1 MAEPGQLNMKV
12 PWGLTAI
19 IAPIVFQAIFRKRGG
34 FMYRKMV
41 AFILMGVAAFWGVI
55 AGFTLPLIGRAHLI
69 NWTVARV
76 EAFLNKTFLAI
87 TATVEGTENLPKD
100 DQTAIYVCNHQ
111 TVMDIMFMGNVMP
124 KRAAVVA
131 KKSIR
136 WVPFLGWFM
145 ILSKTIFLDRG
156 NRDSAVKQAKQAAV
170 DIHRK
175 KMGVWIYPEGTRSNS
190 GKNEL
195 LPFKKGAFYMA
206 TQAKVPIIPIVI
218 QNYKDI
224 YNAKQKHFG
233 YGDIKIKILPP
244 VDTTDI
250 PENSESV
257 DKLTT
262 DIRNQM
268 LATLKEISP
277 EQQDKSE

>member
-1 MAEPGQLNMKV
+1 MAESGQLNMKI

-19 IAPIVFQAIFRKRGG
+19 IAPIVFQAVFRKRGG
-34 FMYRKMV
+34 FMYRKFV
-41 AFILMGVAAFWGVI
+41 AFVLMGVAAFLGVI
-55 AGFTLPLIGRAHLI
+55 AGVTLPLVGRAHLI
-69 NWTVARV
+69 NWTVARI
-76 EAFLNKTFLAI
+76 EAFLNKTFLAV

-100 DQTAIYVCNHQ
+100 DQAAIYVCNHQ
-111 TVMDIMFMGNVMP
+111 TVMDIMFMGNVFP
-124 KRAAVVA
+124 KRTAVVA

-156 NRDSAVKQAKQAAV
+156 NRDNAIKQARQAAV

-233 YGDIKIKILPP
+233 YGDVKIKILPP

-268 LATLKEISP
+268 LATLKEISSD
-277 EQQDKSE
+277 QQDKSE

>member
-1 MAEPGQLNMKV
+1 MAESGQLNMKV

-41 AFILMGVAAFWGVI
+41 AFILMGVAAFCGIVAGV
-55 AGFTLPLIGRAHLI
+55 TLPLIGRAHLI

-87 TATVEGTENLPKD
+87 TATVEGKENLPKD
-100 DQTAIYVCNHQ
+100 DKTAIYVCNHQ
-111 TVMDIMFMGNVMP
+111 TVMDIMFMGNIFP

-156 NRDSAVKQAKQAAV
+156 NRDSAVKQAKQAAL

-250 PENSESV
+250 PENSESI

>member
-1 MAEPGQLNMKV
+1 MAESGQLNMKI

-19 IAPIVFQAIFRKRGG
+19 IAPIVFQAVFRKRGG
-34 FMYRKMV
+34 FMYRKFV
-41 AFILMGVAAFWGVI
+41 AFVLMGVAAFLGVI
-55 AGFTLPLIGRAHLI
+55 AGVTLPLVGRAHLI
-69 NWTVARV
+69 NWTVARI
-76 EAFLNKTFLAI
+76 EAFLNKTFLAV

-100 DQTAIYVCNHQ
+100 DQAAIYVCNHQ
-111 TVMDIMFMGNVMP
+111 TVMDIMFMGNVFP
-124 KRAAVVA
+124 KRTAVVA

-156 NRDSAVKQAKQAAV
+156 NRDNAIKQARQAAV

-233 YGDIKIKILPP
+233 YGDVKIK
-244 VDTTDI
+244 
-250 PENSESV
+250 SKFYS
-257 DKLTT
+257 
-262 DIRNQM
+262 
-268 LATLKEISP
+268 SH
-277 EQQDKSE
+277 

>member
-1 MAEPGQLNMKV
+1 MKV
-12 PWGLTAI
+12 PWGLTAV

-34 FMYRKMV
+34 FMYRKFV
-41 AFILMGVAAFWGVI
+41 AFVLMGVAAFLGII
-55 AGFTLPLIGRAHLI
+55 AGVTLPLVGRAHLI
-69 NWTVARV
+69 NWTVART

-87 TATVEGTENLPKD
+87 TATVEGTENLPKG
-100 DQTAIYVCNHQ
+100 DQAAIYVCNHQ
-111 TVMDIMFMGNVMP
+111 TVMDIMFMGNVFP

-156 NRDSAVKQAKQAAV
+156 NRDNAIKQARQAAI

-233 YGDIKIKILPP
+233 YGDVKIKILPP

-268 LATLKEISP
+268 LATLKEISSD
-277 EQQDKSE
+277 QQDKSE

>member
-1 MAEPGQLNMKV
+1 
-12 PWGLTAI
+12 
-19 IAPIVFQAIFRKRGG
+19 
-34 FMYRKMV
+34 MYRKIV
-41 AFILMGVAAFWGVI
+41 AFILMGVAAFWGII
-55 AGFTLPLIGRAHLI
+55 AGVTLPLIGRAHLI

-87 TATVEGTENLPKD
+87 TATVEGKENLPQG

-111 TVMDIMFMGNVMP
+111 TVMDIMFMGNIFP

-156 NRDSAVKQAKQAAV
+156 NRDSAVKQAKQAAL

-233 YGDIKIKILPP
+233 YGDIKIKVLPP

-268 LATLKEISP
+268 LATLKEISS

>member
-1 MAEPGQLNMKV
+1 MAESGQLNMKV
-12 PWGLTAI
+12 PWGLTAV

-34 FMYRKMV
+34 FMYRKFV
-41 AFILMGVAAFWGVI
+41 AFVLMGVAAFLGII
-55 AGFTLPLIGRAHLI
+55 AGVTLPLVGRAHLI
-69 NWTVARV
+69 NWTVART

-87 TATVEGTENLPKD
+87 TATVEGTENLPKG
-100 DQTAIYVCNHQ
+100 DQAAIYVCNHQ
-111 TVMDIMFMGNVMP
+111 TVMDIMFMGNVFP

-156 NRDSAVKQAKQAAV
+156 NRDNAIKQARQAAI

-233 YGDIKIKILPP
+233 YGDVKIKILPP

-268 LATLKEISP
+268 LATLKEISSD
-277 EQQDKSE
+277 QQDKSE

>member
-1 MAEPGQLNMKV
+1 MAESGQLNMKI

-41 AFILMGVAAFWGVI
+41 AFILMGVAACLGILAGV
-55 AGFTLPLIGRAHLI
+55 ALPLIGRAHLI
-69 NWTVARV
+69 NWTVART

-87 TATVEGTENLPKD
+87 TATVEGQEHLPKD

-111 TVMDIMFMGNVMP
+111 TVMDIMFMGNIFP

-156 NRDSAVKQAKQAAV
+156 NRDSAIKQAKQAAI

-224 YNAKQKHFG
+224 YNAKQKHFS

-257 DKLTT
+257 DKLAT

>member
-1 MAEPGQLNMKV
+1 MKI
-12 PWGLTAI
+12 PWGLTAVV
-19 IAPIVFQAIFRKRGG
+19 APIVFQAIFRKRGG
-34 FMYRKMV
+34 FMYRKIV
-41 AFILMGVAAFWGVI
+41 AFILMGVAAFWGII
-55 AGFTLPLIGRAHLI
+55 AGVTLPLIGRAHLI

-87 TATVEGTENLPKD
+87 TATVEGKENLPQG

-111 TVMDIMFMGNVMP
+111 TVMDIMFMGNIFP

-156 NRDSAVKQAKQAAV
+156 NRDSAVKQAKQAAL

-233 YGDIKIKILPP
+233 YGDIKIKVLPP

-268 LATLKEISP
+268 LATLKEISS

>member
-1 MAEPGQLNMKV
+1 MKV
-12 PWGLTAI
+12 PWGLTAV

-34 FMYRKMV
+34 FMYRKFV
-41 AFILMGVAAFWGVI
+41 AFVLMGVAAFLGII
-55 AGFTLPLIGRAHLI
+55 AGVTLPLVGRAHLI
-69 NWTVARV
+69 NWTVART

-87 TATVEGTENLPKD
+87 TATVEGTENLPKG
-100 DQTAIYVCNHQ
+100 DQAAIYVCNHQ
-111 TVMDIMFMGNVMP
+111 TVMDIMFMGNVFP

-136 WVPFLGWFM
+136 WVPFLGWFSKLLHQGRKQNIQLTPNKKLTV

-156 NRDSAVKQAKQAAV
+156 NRDNAIKQARQAAI

-233 YGDIKIKILPP
+233 YGDVKIK
-244 VDTTDI
+244 
-250 PENSESV
+250 SKFYFSH
-257 DKLTT
+257 
-262 DIRNQM
+262 
-268 LATLKEISP
+268 
-277 EQQDKSE
+277 

>member
-1 MAEPGQLNMKV
+1 MKV
-12 PWGLTAI
+12 PWGLTAV

-34 FMYRKMV
+34 FLYRKFV
-41 AFILMGVAAFWGVI
+41 AFVLMGVAAFLGII
-55 AGFTLPLIGRAHLI
+55 AGVTLPLVGRAHLI
-69 NWTVARV
+69 NWTVART

-87 TATVEGTENLPKD
+87 TATVEGTENLPKG
-100 DQTAIYVCNHQ
+100 DQAAIYVCNHQ
-111 TVMDIMFMGNVMP
+111 TVMDIMFMGNVFP

-156 NRDSAVKQAKQAAV
+156 NRDNAIKQARQAAV

-233 YGDIKIKILPP
+233 YGDVKIKILPP

-268 LATLKEISP
+268 LATLKEISSD
-277 EQQDKSE
+277 QQDKSE

>member
-1 MAEPGQLNMKV
+1 MAESGQLNMKV

-34 FMYRKMV
+34 FMYRKIV
-41 AFILMGVAAFWGVI
+41 AFILMGVAAFWGII
-55 AGFTLPLIGRAHLI
+55 AGVTLPLIGRAHLI
-69 NWTVARV
+69 NWTVAKV

-87 TATVEGTENLPKD
+87 TATVEGKENLPKD

-111 TVMDIMFMGNVMP
+111 TVMDIMFMGNVVP
-124 KRAAVVA
+124 KRVAVVA

-136 WVPFLGWFM
+136 WIPFLGWFM

-156 NRDSAVKQAKQAAV
+156 NRDSAIKQARQAAL

-175 KMGVWIYPEGTRSNS
+175 KMGVWIFPEGTRSNS

-233 YGDIKIKILPP
+233 YGDIKIRILPP